1 VTTSGYDEQR
11 LGALLRALPP
21 APAGLVAVAAE
32 LPRTRRELA
41 RIVQLA
47 EEDAAFR
54 RALVEDLEAALRR
67 AGVEPDRIVVEELR
81 RRFRT

>member
-1 VTTSGYDEQR
+1 MTTSSYDESR

-21 APAGLVAVAAE
+21 APTGLVAAAAA
-32 LPRTRRELA
+32 LPQMRRDLA

-54 RALVEDLEAALRR
+54 RALLEDLESALRR
-67 AGVEPDRIVVEELR
+67 AGVEPDRRVVKELR
-81 RRFRT
+81 RKFPA

>member
-1 VTTSGYDEQR
+1 MTTNGYDEQR
-11 LGALLRALPP
+11 LGTLLRTLPP
-21 APAGLVAVAAE
+21 APAGLVAAAAE

-54 RALVEDLEAALRR
+54 RALIDDLESALRG
-67 AGVEPDRIVVEELR
+67 AGIEPDRIVVEELR
-81 RRFRT
+81 RRFSA

>member
-1 VTTSGYDEQR
+1 MTTNGYDEQR
-11 LGALLRALPP
+11 LGALLRTLPP
-21 APAGLVAVAAE
+21 APAGLVAAAAE

-54 RALVEDLEAALRR
+54 QALIDDLESALRR
-67 AGVEPDRIVVEELR
+67 AGVQPHRIVVEELR
-81 RRFRT
+81 RRFSA